1 MSDDLSE
8 PLAGTPAEPATP
20 PLTGRR
26 KAFRALRHR
35 NYQLFFVGQLISLIG
50 TWMQQTAH
58 PLLVVELAKDDPG
71 LWLGIIGFVPMIP
84 LAPLSLIAGSLADR
98 YPKRLIIVMTQTIMM
113 LQAFALAYLKL
124 SGTIQ
129 LWHVFVL
136 AMVSGAANAI
146 DVPARQSFV
155 VEMVGHRDDLD
166 SGIALNSAIF
176 NLSRAIG
183 PVLAALLIAP
193 LGLGVAFLI
202 NGLSF
207 MAVIAS
213 LLMMRLP
220 ATPKTARPPKMG
232 SHMKEGLRYV
242 WRQQSLRVLM
252 SMVAVAAFLSM
263 PFMTLM
269 PVFVQTEVGADGA
282 LQPIG
287 PLAASALP
295 LNQWVC
301 DRLTCQDPN
310 AVPYGLLMG
319 AFGTGALAG
328 ALIVGVYGDRG
339 RGRWMT
345 IGNLGLPLGL
355 MIFAL
360 LQSFWAAAALLL
372 VIGVLFILQ
381 NVLTNTLV
389 QLSAPDGF
397 RGRIMSVYS
406 MLFQGMMGA
415 GRMQAGLTMSLTSAP
430 FSVLI
435 GAALSLIYSVF
446 VFFKW
451 PKIRQLK

>member
-8 PLAGTPAEPATP
+8 PLAGTSAEPATP

-155 VEMVGHRDDLD
+155 VEMVGNRDDLD

-269 PVFVQTEVGADGA
+269 PVFVQTEVGPDGA

-345 IGNLGLPLGL
+345 IGNLGLPFGL

-435 GAALSLIYSVF
+435 GAALSLVYSLF